1 MNLSPHFTLA
11 EYTASEIAAR
21 RGIDNTPR
29 EAFVLE
35 NLKRMAGVMEE
46 IREILGHPIH
56 VSSGFRS
63 LDLNSAIGSKPTSA
77 HVVGLA
83 TDFICPGFGTP
94 YDVCRAI
101 VPHVERLGIDQLI
114 YEHTWIHVGL
124 RVREPR
130 HQVMTLAPGNRYVAG
145 IVMKGGIAA

>member
-11 EYTASEIAAR
+11 EYTISETAAR

-46 IREILGHPIH
+46 IRALLGCAII
-56 VSSGFRS
+56 VSSGYRC
-63 LDLNSAIGSKPTSA
+63 LDLNTLLGSKGTSA

-83 TDFICPGFGTP
+83 TDFIAPGFGQP

-101 VPHVERLGIDQLI
+101 VPHVQRLGIDQLI

-124 RVREPR
+124 RAGEPR
-130 HQVMTLAPGNRYVAG
+130 HQVMTLAPGNSYVVG
-145 IVMKGGIAA
+145 IVTKGSIAA